1 MDGHRDGARR
11 RWVERPDEF
20 GGAVRVDDPPDPRQR
35 VAGLQ
40 PADSGGELMTEPNV
54 MRAPVV
60 GAVGGGVGATVLAA
74 LLECPEA
81 GVVAGDGSQPV
92 DVLVCRS
99 TAHSVRDAIAV
110 AARMGA
116 APVLAM
122 VADCSHSP
130 PSAVRHRL
138 RMAGPNLTGI
148 VAVPWWDWLRETLLF
163 VILATRPAGLR
174 SLVALRSGT
183 RRG

>member
-1 MDGHRDGARR
+1 MR
-11 RWVERPDEF
+11 E
-20 GGAVRVDDPPDPRQR
+20 
-35 VAGLQ
+35 
-40 PADSGGELMTEPNV
+40 SNV

-74 LLECPEA
+74 LLECAEV

-116 APVLAM
+116 APVLAV

-148 VAVPWWDWLRETLLF
+148 VAVPWWDWLRETED
-163 VILATRPAGLR
+163 PAAHTTTLTAGAAAR
-174 SLVALRSGT
+174 SKTGKSVRAIRDQLVAAVTPLLSAPLPSAPAVPPDEQSPPAPPQAHVC
-183 RRG
+183 

>member
-1 MDGHRDGARR
+1 
-11 RWVERPDEF
+11 
-20 GGAVRVDDPPDPRQR
+20 
-35 VAGLQ
+35 
-40 PADSGGELMTEPNV
+40 MTEPNV

-74 LLECPEA
+74 LLECPDV

-99 TAHSVRDAIAV
+99 TAHSVRDAVAV

-116 APVLAM
+116 APVLAV

-138 RMAGPNLTGI
+138 RMAEPNLGI
-148 VAVPWWDWLRETLLF
+148 VAVPWWDWLRETDDPAAHTTT
-163 VILATRPAGLR
+163 LAANAAAR
-174 SLVALRSGT
+174 SKPGKSVLAIRDQLVAAVTPLLSVPLPSAPAAAADEQSPPAT
-183 RRG
+183 PQAHVC

>member
-1 MDGHRDGARR
+1 
-11 RWVERPDEF
+11 
-20 GGAVRVDDPPDPRQR
+20 
-35 VAGLQ
+35 
-40 PADSGGELMTEPNV
+40 
-54 MRAPVV
+54 
-60 GAVGGGVGATVLAA
+60 VLA
-74 LLECPEA
+74 
-81 GVVAGDGSQPV
+81 V
-92 DVLVCRS
+92 
-99 TAHSVRDAIAV
+99 
-110 AARMGA
+110 
-116 APVLAM
+116 